1 MTRLVF
7 RRPASKPRVFV
18 TPAIEAQ
25 VTALLATT
33 SQQRIARQLGI
44 SQSTVSRVARRA
56 SGCAA
61 NPNAN
66 VAAEVA

>member
-7 RRPASKPRVFV
+7 RRPACKPRVFV
-18 TPAIEAQ
+18 TTAIEAQ

-33 SQQRIARQLGI
+33 SQQQIARQLGI
-44 SQSTVSRVARRA
+44 SQSSVSRIARR

-61 NPNAN
+61 NPITT
-66 VAAEVA
+66 VTAEVA